1 MALFG
6 RKRAPVGET
15 VDVAAPFV
23 FRVGDVFTI
32 TGRGRV
38 FTGTVG
44 SGAVA
49 VNAPATLLVGDRA
62 LPAQVKRLETRK
74 RRNPV
79 MLIAGDVGAIEL
91 EGVDTDDL
99 PLRVYGG
106 QMIVDDRALRG
117 AVIRSR

>member
-1 MALFG
+1 M
-6 RKRAPVGET
+6 GET

-32 TGRGRV
+32 TGRGKV
-38 FTGTVG
+38 FTGMVE